1 MSGRDSIRGYVFQ
14 TITSVIASFN
24 RGLWD
29 YCKVEPATEKDKV
42 DILFYKDDGISL
54 CQQIKSSINNFE
66 KPDIIEWIVNMAND
80 VPSSAQYELVLIGTA
95 SSRVNGYI
103 NKINTKKETIGE
115 EPISVKITLWP
126 FDPDTLESSIRDNL
140 HSFFSQEGYTI
151 THSGLELM
159 TGALIY
165 QFFQF
170 SIIEEKASHQQFREK
185 LLGWARSNYP
195 KLLKSAHSES
205 DIKVY
210 AYDALHKTKVN
221 LFESKRAD
229 LGVSSFFEILS
240 EKIIDDYK
248 KAEKIKLPK
257 RYNDPANKIAGN
269 LAGLST
275 TQIFQP
281 EDADFNTSRS
291 SFIQEYF
298 KQYFGISLNDDFFHL
313 GNLKRSHI
321 TFHYTYHGTQEER
334 EKMELLNDLYFNLRT
349 FVQLKQFCNAIESG
363 YTLPLVASNE
373 GDHHDEEIIVQL
385 AFPVSVKII
394 TADQLDIPTDE
405 DALDFLI
412 DQKIVEKFFRLGKD
426 SKIEAYPYMP
436 LPFFPVSRD
445 MEVMDSLTNSNSVR
459 DAKKQNVKSCLE
471 NSLDFEMLENTDSH
485 LVVEYYFRA
494 INPNITMAFPGLLF
508 FRSENDFELKYEV
521 RSKHSGK
528 IRDGALKVTLFK
540 EGTESVKLDNYKK

>member
-1 MSGRDSIRGYVFQ
+1 MSGRDSIRGYIFQ

-54 CQQIKSSINNFE
+54 CQQIKSSVNNFE
-66 KPDIIEWIVNMAND
+66 KPDIIEWIVSMAND
-80 VPSSAQYELVLIGTA
+80 VPSSEQYELVLIGTA

-126 FDPDTLESSIRDNL
+126 FDPDTLESRIRDNL
-140 HSFFSQEGYTI
+140 HSFFSQEGYTV
-151 THSGLELM
+151 THSDLELM

-170 SIIEEKASHQQFREK
+170 SIVEEKVSHQQFREK
-185 LLGWARSNYP
+185 LLGWAKSNYP
-195 KLLKSAHSES
+195 KLLKSVHSES

-210 AYDALHKTKVN
+210 FYNAFNRTKAKSFVSQTVDIGFAHY
-221 LFESKRAD
+221 FEM
-229 LGVSSFFEILS
+229 LS
-240 EKIIDDYK
+240 ESIISGYK
-248 KAEKIKLPK
+248 KAEKIKLSK
-257 RYNDPANKIAGN
+257 RNNSSSDTITKQLTGFSIPQFY
-269 LAGLST
+269 
-275 TQIFQP
+275 QY
-281 EDADFNTSRS
+281 EDADFSISRS
-291 SFIQEYF
+291 SFIQKYLTLYF
-298 KQYFGISLNDDFFHL
+298 DISLDGDFFFV
-313 GNLKRSHI
+313 GNLKRTYL
-321 TFHYTYHGTQEER
+321 TFNYTYHGTQDER

-349 FVQLKQFCNAIESG
+349 FVQLKQFCNTIESG

-373 GDHHDEEIIVQL
+373 GNHHDEEIIVQL
-385 AFPVSVKII
+385 AFPVGVGII
-394 TADQLDIPTDE
+394 TADQVDIPTDE

-412 DQKIVEKFFRLGKD
+412 DQKIIEKFFCLGKD

-459 DAKKQNVKSCLE
+459 DAKKQNVKSRLE
-471 NSLDFEMLENTDSH
+471 NYLDFEMLENTDSH

-508 FRSENDFELKYEV
+508 FRSENNFELKYEV

-528 IRDGALKVTLFK
+528 IRDGVLKVTLFK
-540 EGTESVKLDNYKK
+540 EDTESVK